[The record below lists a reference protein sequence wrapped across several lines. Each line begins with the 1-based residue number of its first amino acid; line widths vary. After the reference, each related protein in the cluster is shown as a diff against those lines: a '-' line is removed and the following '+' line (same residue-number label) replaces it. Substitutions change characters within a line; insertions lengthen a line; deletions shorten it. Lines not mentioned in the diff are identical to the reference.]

1 MKKVFLFIGVLLAVC
16 MAGCDK
22 KTDTVKIGVI
32 APLSGTVASY
42 GQDLKLGID
51 IAAEE
56 EGVDILYQDS
66 KGNAGA
72 GLNAMKHLNSID
84 KVRFFIGDATTTVT
98 LSLGEEVD
106 KTNSFLLVPIASGDA
121 ITSLG
126 ENIFMNCPRNEK
138 QAVSAVNYI
147 LDKFKYRKIGV
158 IYQQF
163 PYGVELSEKFTREL
177 KEKGISPLFVES
189 FGDAKGIKDV
199 LLKIKNSRAEIIFI
213 PMEYESAALV
223 LRQAKELGVES
234 AFIGTDGAYSERLF
248 ELAGDAADGFYLTL
262 FPIDTQCDYYKSF
275 EGKFKAIHHTLPNI
289 FSCYGYESAKNL
301 IYAIKHAG
309 TDVDAVKT
317 FFHTSEFPSFTGA
330 LKFDE
335 HGEVVRNFGLVKVV
349 GQKFVIEESK

>member
-1 MKKVFLFIGVLLAVC
+1 MKKYFVLIGALFAIC
-16 MAGCDK
+16 MASCDK
-22 KTDTVKIGVI
+22 KVDAINIGVI

-56 EGVDILYQDS
+56 EDVHILYQDS

-84 KVRFFIGDATTTVT
+84 NIDFYIGDATTTVT
-98 LSLGEEVD
+98 LSLGKEVN

-147 LDKFKYRKIGV
+147 LNKFEYRKVGI

-163 PYGVELSEKFTREL
+163 PYGIELSEKFTCEL
-177 KEKGISPLFVES
+177 KSNGISPLFVES
-189 FGDAKGIKDV
+189 FGDAKGIKDA
-199 LLKIKNSRAEIIFI
+199 LLKIKNDHAEIIFI

-223 LRQAKELGVES
+223 LKQARELGVKS

-248 ELAGDAADGFYLTL
+248 ELAGEAANGFYLTL
-262 FPIDTQCDYYKSF
+262 FPIDTKCDYYKKF
-275 EGKFKAIHHTLPNI
+275 EERFKEKYNSLPNI

-301 IYAIKHAG
+301 IYAIKQAG
-309 TDVDAVKT
+309 NDVDAVKT
-317 FFHTSEFPSFTGA
+317 FFHASEFPSFTGN
-330 LKFDE
+330 LRFDGQ
-335 HGEVVRNFGLVKVV
+335 GEVVRNFGLVKVV
-349 GQKFVIEESK
+349 NQKFVIENN

>member
-1 MKKVFLFIGVLLAVC
+1 MKKVFLFIGVLFAIC
-16 MAGCDK
+16 MVSCDK
-22 KTDTVKIGVI
+22 KTGAVNIGVI

-51 IAAEE
+51 IAAAE
-56 EGVDILYQDS
+56 EGVNILYQDS
-66 KGNAGA
+66 KGNTSA
-72 GLNAMKHLNSID
+72 GLNAMKHLNSIN
-84 KVRFFIGDATTTVT
+84 KIKFFIGDATTTVT
-98 LSLGEEVD
+98 LSLGEEVN

-147 LDKFKYRKIGV
+147 LNKFGYQKIGV

-163 PYGVELSEKFTREL
+163 PYGVELSEKFAREL
-177 KEKGISPLFVES
+177 NNHDISPLFVES

-199 LLKIKNSRAEIIFI
+199 LLKIKNSHAEIVFI

-223 LRQAKELGVES
+223 LKQAKELGIES

-248 ELAGDAADGFYLTL
+248 ELAGEAANGFYLTL
-262 FPIDTQCDYYKSF
+262 FPIDTQCDYYKKF
-275 EGKFKAIHHTLPNI
+275 EKKFMEKYNSSPNI

-301 IYAIKHAG
+301 IYAIKHVG
-309 TDVDAVKT
+309 TEVNAVKT
-317 FFHTSEFPSFTGA
+317 FFHASEFPSFTGN

-335 HGEVVRNFGLVKVV
+335 HGEVIRNFGLVKVV
-349 GQKFVIEESK
+349 GQKFVIENN

>member
-1 MKKVFLFIGVLLAVC
+1 MKKYFLLIGVLLVIC
-16 MAGCDK
+16 LAGCNQK
-22 KTDTVKIGVI
+22 ADTLSIGVI

-56 EGVDILYQDS
+56 EGVNMLYQDS

-72 GLNAMKHLNSID
+72 GLNAMKHLHSINNIN
-84 KVRFFIGDATTTVT
+84 FFIGDATTTVT
-98 LSLGEEVD
+98 LSLGEEIG

-138 QAVSAVNYI
+138 QAVSAVDYI
-147 LDKFKYRKIGV
+147 LNKFKYKKIGI

-163 PYGVELSEKFTREL
+163 PYGVELSEKFTGLL
-177 KEKGISPLFVES
+177 KNNGLSPLFIES
-189 FGDAKGIKDV
+189 FGDTKGIKDV
-199 LLKIKNSRAEIIFI
+199 LLKIKNAHAEIIFI

-223 LRQAKELGVES
+223 LKQAEELGIES

-248 ELAGDAADGFYLTL
+248 ELAGEAAEGFYLTL
-262 FPIDTQCDYYKSF
+262 FPIDTQSDYYKKF
-275 EGKFKAIHHTLPNI
+275 EEKFKAKYNRLPNI

-301 IYAIKHAG
+301 IYALKQAG
-309 TDVDAVKT
+309 NDVEAVKT
-317 FFHTSEFPSFTGA
+317 FFHTSEFPSFTGN

-335 HGEVVRNFGLVKVV
+335 NGEVIRNFGLVKVV
-349 GQKFVIEESK
+349 DRKFVIEND